1 MGFAVQMLLAGVK
14 RAEGG
19 SRDAAAV
26 MTVAEAQMFVDRDEA
41 AHGEAPKK

>member
-1 MGFAVQMLLAGVK
+1 MLAGVK

-19 SRDAAAV
+19 SRDA
-26 MTVAEAQMFVDRDEA
+26 VAEMMAAAAQMFVVRDEA